1 MNMADGISRTMSQ
14 PVVEGTAMNF
24 TVALVLLFA
33 AGLVVAWAAS
43 PRLRAWIEKPGYRFQ
58 ENARRYDEG
67 LSERNRL

>member
-1 MNMADGISRTMSQ
+1 MNMLD
-14 PVVEGTAMNF
+14 VTAMNF
-24 TVALVLLFA
+24 IVVLVLLFA

-58 ENARRYDEG
+58 ENARRYDQG